1 VSQKEN
7 PPKYI
12 LNVLYN
18 ENNEIWVSRRSST
31 LIVMPNLWQTV
42 CGKVEVGESAKEAC
56 IRETLEETGIQISY
70 YRPQYIFN
78 DAVFNCAV
86 YITKLLPN
94 EISKR
99 TEPEKMSK
107 WILVS

>member
-1 VSQKEN
+1 
-7 PPKYI
+7 
-12 LNVLYN
+12 
-18 ENNEIWVSRRSST
+18 
-31 LIVMPNLWQTV
+31 MPNLWQTV

-86 YITKLLPN
+86 YIINYYQMKFQN
-94 EISKR
+94 ELNQR
-99 TEPEKMSK
+99 R
-107 WILVS
+107 

>member
-1 VSQKEN
+1 M
-7 PPKYI
+7 
-12 LNVLYN
+12 
-18 ENNEIWVSRRSST
+18 SRRSST

-42 CGKVEVGESAKEAC
+42 CGKVEVGESAKETC

-94 EISKR
+94 EIPKR
-99 TEPEKMSK
+99 TESEKMSK
-107 WILVS
+107 WILVSQEKYKHLA